1 MAEINKRN
9 LRAVTRL
16 VEAGIT
22 DEKEIV
28 NLSISR
34 LLTIPNITI
43 QELSAINEL
52 QKAVN
57 AGKVISFL
65 AGEVDDEAGRT

>member
-1 MAEINKRN
+1 MAEINKKN

-16 VEAGIT
+16 IEAGIT

-28 NLSISR
+28 NLGISR
-34 LLTIPNITI
+34 LLEIPNISI
-43 QELSAINEL
+43 QELNAISEL
-52 QKAVN
+52 QKAVK

-65 AGEVDDEAGRT
+65 AGGTADEA